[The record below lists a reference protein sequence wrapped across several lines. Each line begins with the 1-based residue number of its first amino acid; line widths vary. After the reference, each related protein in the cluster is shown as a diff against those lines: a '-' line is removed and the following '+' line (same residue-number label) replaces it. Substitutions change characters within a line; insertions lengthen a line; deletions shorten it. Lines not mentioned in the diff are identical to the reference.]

1 MMPAAIGLPVF
12 FDGRGS
18 RWKGKTIICLGQIT
32 RFAALLFRMTYG
44 GKRFKLL

>member
-12 FDGRGS
+12 FDGR
-18 RWKGKTIICLGQIT
+18 RFRRKGKSIICPGQKT
-32 RFAALLFRMTYG
+32 RFAASLFRMTYG